1 MTSRSSVYR
10 HSDDMDLRVHVD
22 DITLSGD
29 YDVVMR
35 TTEALKLELQVK
47 ISEDLTKTGHQT
59 KFEGKTTTTTTK

>member
-1 MTSRSSVYR
+1 MYR

-35 TTEALKLELQVK
+35 TIEALKLEL
-47 ISEDLTKTGHQT
+47 
-59 KFEGKTTTTTTK
+59 